1 MFQRK
6 LRAKNLQRVICVL
19 LVAMLLVGLF
29 PGSAFAGGVVPFNNV
44 IGHVGPNDTFAPW
57 WWLDD
62 DSNTRTVVVG
72 SGTVQGNV
80 AVGFEANISPW
91 NNWRLGIDKIVFT
104 DPDNTIGTFN
114 LTSLFRNL
122 PYLITIENIDYIDI
136 TATRWMEHMF
146 RDAVALEDIYGLE
159 NWDTSDVLRFSS
171 MFRGTSFT
179 TLDVSTF
186 DMSSALR
193 LDSMFRGMPYLTEI
207 IGLDEWDTSTVLWM
221 SHMFRD
227 ATGFTSLDLS
237 NWDTGSVTTFES
249 MFQDASSL
257 EHVDLSDWDTSSATN
272 FISMFR
278 GASALTSLDLS
289 GWDTRNAT
297 TMANMFTGA
306 NSLRELTLGPNWT
319 AVGNLGLVTPPGPRY
334 TGYWINVGGN
344 QRLTP
349 AGLMTGPAGA
359 GDTWVW
365 EEAFFNVEFN
375 SGPNGT
381 IAPGPVHDVIV
392 RGGDILAENDIPTPI
407 PDTLPAPGYMFVYWE
422 SSTGSTYTTEELL
435 DLPII
440 ADRIFTA
447 IFEPSNAIR
456 VTFFLS
462 GGLYGGD
469 TNPVYHYVL
478 PDHQITTAR
487 VPVPTRPGWNFL
499 GWRENGTGPLLSRA
513 QVAALTVTES
523 RSFTA
528 QWQWINQGGPEP
540 DLPERQAYL
549 IGTDE
554 GLIRPNANIT
564 RAEVATIFF
573 RLVTDEAR
581 IAYWMQENPFS
592 DVELYDWFN
601 NAVSTMTNANVFNG
615 LPDGTFAPTQP
626 ITRAEM
632 AAVIVRFM
640 DKLSG
645 MNLLENH
652 FNDIAGHWAADYIN
666 AAAMNGWVQ
675 GPYGLDGA
683 FYPDRYLKRAD
694 AAAMINRIS
703 DRLQER
709 MADLL
714 PNMVTWPD
722 NEDETAW
729 YYFYIQSATNS
740 YTFERRGL
748 NNAFERWLTLLEP
761 REWTLLERP
770 ESEPEDIM

>member
-1 MFQRK
+1 
-6 LRAKNLQRVICVL
+6 
-19 LVAMLLVGLF
+19 MLLVGLF
-29 PGSAFAGGVVPFNNV
+29 PGSAFAGGDDHDAARYQGIVPLNVVV
-44 IGHVGPNDTFAPW
+44 GHVGPNATFAPW
-57 WWLDD
+57 WWYDD
-62 DSNTRTVVVG
+62 DPNTRTVMVG

-91 NNWRLGIDKIVFT
+91 NNWRLGIDRIVFT

-122 PYLITIENIDYIDI
+122 PYLTTIENIDYIDI

-146 RDAVALEDIYGLE
+146 RDASALEDIYGLE

-227 ATGFTSLDLS
+227 ADGFTSLDLS
-237 NWDTGSVTTFES
+237 NWDTSSVTTFES
-249 MFQDASSL
+249 MFQDASNL
-257 EHVDLSDWDTSSATN
+257 ESVDLSDWDTSSATN

-278 GASALTSLDLS
+278 GTSALTSLDLS
-289 GWDTRNAT
+289 GWDTRSAT

-306 NSLRELTLGPNWT
+306 NSLRELTLGQNWT

-349 AGLMTGPAGA
+349 AALMTGPAGA
-359 GDTWVW
+359 GDTWIW

-392 RGGDILAENDIPTPI
+392 RGGDTLAENDIPTPI

-422 SSTGSTYTTEELL
+422 SSTGNTYTTEELH

-440 ADRIFTA
+440 ANRTFTA
-447 IFEPSNAIR
+447 IFEPSNAIQ

-469 TNPVYHYVL
+469 TNPVYRYVL

-499 GWRENGTGPLLSRA
+499 GWREDGTGPLLNHA
-513 QVAALTVTES
+513 QVAALTVTGP
-523 RSFTA
+523 RHFTA
-528 QWQWINQGGPEP
+528 QWQLINQPGPGPGEP
-540 DLPERQAYL
+540 DILERQAYL
-549 IGTDE
+549 IGV
-554 GLIRPNANIT
+554 GNAGYPVPIQPRANIT

-581 IAYWMQENPFS
+581 IEYWIQENPFP

-601 NAVSTMTNANVFNG
+601 NAVSTMTNASVFVG

-632 AAVIVRFM
+632 ATAIVRFM
-640 DKLSG
+640 DKLDG

-652 FNDIAGHWAADYIN
+652 FNDISGHWAASYIN
-666 AAAMNGWVQ
+666 VAVVNGWVE

-683 FYPDRYLKRAD
+683 FYPDRYLTRAE
-694 AAAMINRIS
+694 AAAIINRLS
-703 DRLQER
+703 GRLQER
-709 MADLL
+709 TEDLL
-714 PNMVTWPD
+714 PDMRTWPD
-722 NEDETAW
+722 NADETAW

-740 YTFERRGL
+740 YTFEWRGVD
-748 NNAFERWLTLLEP
+748 NAFERWITIIPP
-761 REWTLLERP
+761 RNWEVLERP
-770 ESEPEDIM
+770 DSMPEDIL